1 MDSIF
6 DFMFNQKSYYTLI
19 GLDIIEGLDGQFY
32 VVDVNGLI
40 GLRRITQHLELFN
53 QKLKSIFNEDY
64 YFECSSII
72 DNYDKVKIG
81 SGNRDS
87 KIWIQ
92 NNGFT
97 YENKIYWREKFSLP
111 SPKINEEIKIHN
123 NNNYPKYLLKPKHN
137 FKSRGIELY
146 NQSNFIEHNNSFFL
160 EEFIPSKLIDNH
172 CYSIRVIMIVNKEN
186 QYPVLY
192 TLRKCENPIIENLR
206 EDRLTEERSLS
217 YISNRSTKSP
227 DYEIYEN
234 EKLIEFV
241 NSLKIHD

>member
-1 MDSIF
+1 MRICRKQTRKVRLCKLIKVIALLFILNLRKISQIF
-6 DFMFNQKSYYTLI
+6 CKREFDTEYEYEF
-19 GLDIIEGLDGQFY
+19 
-32 VVDVNGLI
+32 
-40 GLRRITQHLELFN
+40 
-53 QKLKSIFNEDY
+53 
-64 YFECSSII
+64 
-72 DNYDKVKIG
+72 
-81 SGNRDS
+81 
-87 KIWIQ
+87 
-92 NNGFT
+92 
-97 YENKIYWREKFSLP
+97 YENKIYWREKFNPP

-123 NNNYPKYLLKPKHN
+123 HNNYPKYLLKPKHN

-192 TLRKCENPIIENLR
+192 TLRKCENPIIENLT
-206 EDRLTEERSLS
+206 ENGLTEEQSLS